1 VKKMTVNAKF
11 KVQRVTPQSP
21 ISGKDGQLRDSAEIE
36 MVPDY
41 AGDRNKDWAEYTPS
55 GVIRM
60 NVNGPALSQFVQG
73 KAFTVTFEEDYSESG
88 GAKLSGEGVQRVG
101 LTDHRG

>member
-1 VKKMTVNAKF
+1 MSVTAKF

-21 ISGKDGQLRDSAEIE
+21 ITGKDNQLRQAAEVE

-41 AGDRNKDWAEYTPS
+41 AGDRNKEWSEYTPS

-60 NVNGPALSQFVQG
+60 NINGPALEQFEVG
-73 KAFTVTFEEDYSESG
+73 RAFTVTFEPEDEPGGSG
-88 GAKLSGEGVQRVG
+88 GSSFKDRIKSVNNG
-101 LTDHRG
+101 

>member
-1 VKKMTVNAKF
+1 MSITAKF

-21 ISGKDGQLRDSAEIE
+21 IPAKDGSGTRESAEVE

-55 GVIRM
+55 GTIRM
-60 NVNGPALSQFVQG
+60 WVNGPALPRFVVGQ
-73 KAFTVTFEEDYSESG
+73 AFTVTFDESED
-88 GAKLSGEGVQRVG
+88 
-101 LTDHRG
+101 

>member
-1 VKKMTVNAKF
+1 MSISAKF

-21 ISGKDGQLRDSAEIE
+21 ITGKDGTLKQSAEVE

-41 AGDRNKDWAEYTPS
+41 AEGRNKDWAEYTPS

-60 NVNGPALSQFVQG
+60 NVNGPALDQLVVGQ
-73 KAFTVTFEEDYSESG
+73 AFTVMFEPED
-88 GAKLSGEGVQRVG
+88 
-101 LTDHRG
+101 